1 MDCPPVEYKKL
12 LTKYLY
18 NDISITNINLIIRKV
33 LVAVDGSIP
42 SLNAS
47 NYAIDLAKKFEAELT
62 ILYVI
67 SSDLRYSVEDLSPV
81 PRALKEVLAVAT
93 ERGQEKIDQVKR
105 KALEKNVKVKTD
117 IIISVTSVVREI
129 ADYAKKNNIDVIV
142 VGSRGMS
149 EFKKML
155 LGSVASGVVTFAH
168 CPVIVV
174 K

>member
-1 MDCPPVEYKKL
+1 M
-12 LTKYLY
+12 
-18 NDISITNINLIIRKV
+18 
-33 LVAVDGSIP
+33 
-42 SLNAS
+42 
-47 NYAIDLAKKFEAELT
+47 
-62 ILYVI
+62 
-67 SSDLRYSVEDLSPV
+67 
-81 PRALKEVLAVAT
+81 
-93 ERGQEKIDQVKR
+93 KR
-105 KALEKNVKVKTD
+105 KAVEKNVKVKTD

>member
-1 MDCPPVEYKKL
+1 
-12 LTKYLY
+12 
-18 NDISITNINLIIRKV
+18 LIIRKV

-47 NYAIDLAKKFEAELT
+47 NYAIDLAKKFDAELT

-67 SSDLRYSVEDLSPV
+67 SSDLRYSVEDISPV
-81 PRALKEVLAVAT
+81 PKALKEVLAVAT

-105 KALEKNVKVKTD
+105 GAVEKNVGVKTD
-117 IIISVTSVVREI
+117 IIVSVTSVVKEI
-129 ADYAKKNNIDVIV
+129 AVYAKKNNIDVIV

-149 EFKKML
+149 GFKKML

>member
-1 MDCPPVEYKKL
+1 VDCPPVEYKKL

-47 NYAIDLAKKFEAELT
+47 NYAIDLAKKFDAELT

-105 KALEKNVKVKTD
+105 KAVEKNVKVKTD
-117 IIISVTSVVREI
+117 IIISVTSLVREI

>member
-1 MDCPPVEYKKL
+1 M
-12 LTKYLY
+12 
-18 NDISITNINLIIRKV
+18 IIRKV

-47 NYAIDLAKKFEAELT
+47 NYAIDLAKKFDAELT

-67 SSDLRYSVEDLSPV
+67 SSDLRYSVEDISPV
-81 PRALKEVLAVAT
+81 PKALKEVLAVAT

-105 KALEKNVKVKTD
+105 GAVEKNVGVKTD
-117 IIISVTSVVREI
+117 IIVSVTSVVKEI
-129 ADYAKKNNIDVIV
+129 AVYAKKNNIDVIV

-149 EFKKML
+149 GFKKML

>member
-1 MDCPPVEYKKL
+1 MK
-12 LTKYLY
+12 
-18 NDISITNINLIIRKV
+18 RR
-33 LVAVDGSIP
+33 AV
-42 SLNAS
+42 
-47 NYAIDLAKKFEAELT
+47 
-62 ILYVI
+62 
-67 SSDLRYSVEDLSPV
+67 
-81 PRALKEVLAVAT
+81 
-93 ERGQEKIDQVKR
+93 
-105 KALEKNVKVKTD
+105 EKNVGVKTD
-117 IIISVTSVVREI
+117 IIISVTSVVKEI

>member
-1 MDCPPVEYKKL
+1 M
-12 LTKYLY
+12 
-18 NDISITNINLIIRKV
+18 IIRKV

-47 NYAIDLAKKFEAELT
+47 SYAIDLAKKFDAELT

-67 SSDLRYSVEDLSPV
+67 SSDLRYTVEDMSPV
-81 PRALKEVLAVAT
+81 PKALKQVLAVAT

-105 KALEKNVKVKTD
+105 RAVEKNVGVKTD
-117 IIISVTSVVREI
+117 IILSVTSVVKEI

-142 VGSRGMS
+142 VGSRGIS
-149 EFKKML
+149 GFKKML

>member
-1 MDCPPVEYKKL
+1 VDCPPVEYKKL

>member
-1 MDCPPVEYKKL
+1 MDCTPVEYKKS

-47 NYAIDLAKKFEAELT
+47 NYAIDLAKKFESELT

-105 KALEKNVKVKTD
+105 KAVEENVKVKTD

>member
-47 NYAIDLAKKFEAELT
+47 NYAIDLAKKFESELT

-105 KALEKNVKVKTD
+105 KAVQENVKVKTD
-117 IIISVTSVVREI
+117 IIISVTSIVREI

>member
-1 MDCPPVEYKKL
+1 MR
-12 LTKYLY
+12 
-18 NDISITNINLIIRKV
+18 ITNTNLIIRKV

-42 SLNAS
+42 SLNAGS
-47 NYAIDLAKKFEAELT
+47 YAIDLAKKFDAELT

-67 SSDLRYSVEDLSPV
+67 SSDLRYSVEDMSPV
-81 PRALKEVLAVAT
+81 PKALKEVLAVAT

-105 KALEKNVKVKTD
+105 GAVEKNVGVKTD
-117 IIISVTSVVREI
+117 IIVSVTSVVKEI
-129 ADYAKKNNIDVIV
+129 AVYAKKNNIDVIV

-149 EFKKML
+149 GFKKML

>member
-1 MDCPPVEYKKL
+1 M
-12 LTKYLY
+12 
-18 NDISITNINLIIRKV
+18 IIRKV

-47 NYAIDLAKKFEAELT
+47 NYAIDLAKKFDAELT

-81 PRALKEVLAVAT
+81 HRALKEVLAVAT

-105 KALEKNVKVKTD
+105 KAVEKNVKVKTD